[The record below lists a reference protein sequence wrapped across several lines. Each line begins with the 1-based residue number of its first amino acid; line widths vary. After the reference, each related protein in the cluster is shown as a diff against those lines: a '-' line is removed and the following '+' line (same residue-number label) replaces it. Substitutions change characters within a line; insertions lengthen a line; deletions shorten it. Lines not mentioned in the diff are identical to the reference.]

1 MVKILQ
7 KDNSIL
13 REKSL
18 PVDTK
23 EIRTNKIQN
32 ILKEMTE
39 ALESQDDG
47 VAIACPQVGYNLRI
61 FTVSHKV
68 FEMTKRYSHIK
79 EDLVFINPEI
89 IKKSK
94 EVKEMEEGCLSVR
107 WLYGKVKRSN
117 KVTVK
122 AIDQTGK
129 EFVMGASSLLAQI
142 FQHEIDH
149 LDGIFFTD
157 KAKDLEEIKP
167 KEIKK

>member
-1 MVKILQ
+1 
-7 KDNSIL
+7 
-13 REKSL
+13 
-18 PVDTK
+18 
-23 EIRTNKIQN
+23 
-32 ILKEMTE
+32 
-39 ALESQDDG
+39 
-47 VAIACPQVGYNLRI
+47 
-61 FTVSHKV
+61 
-68 FEMTKRYSHIK
+68 MTKRYSHIK

-149 LDGIFFTD
+149 LDGILFTD